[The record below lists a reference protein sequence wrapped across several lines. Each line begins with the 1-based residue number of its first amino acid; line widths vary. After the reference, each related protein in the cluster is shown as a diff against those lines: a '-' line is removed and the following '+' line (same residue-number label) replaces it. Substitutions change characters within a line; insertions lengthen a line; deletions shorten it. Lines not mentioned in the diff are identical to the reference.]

1 MTVIS
6 TTAKPAYVYDLPN
19 DTWYPVG
26 AQAIAFV
33 ETYVYTATAAQTVF
47 SGADDN
53 SQTLSYTTGA
63 LKVFLNGA
71 LLTPVSDY
79 SATTGTSVTLLSGAT
94 LDDVLVVV
102 ASDTFLVADTY
113 TQSQVNTLLEGVS
126 SGLQDIFLF
135 MGT

>member
-6 TTAKPAYVYDLPN
+6 TTAKPAYVYDEPD

-53 SQTLSYTTGA
+53 SETLSYTTGA
-63 LKVFLNGA
+63 LKVFLNGV

-79 SATTGTSVTLLSGAT
+79 SATTGTSVTLSSGAA
-94 LDDVLVVV
+94 LDDVLVAI
-102 ASDTFLVADTY
+102 ASDTFQVADTY
-113 TQSQVNTLLEGVS
+113 TQEQVNTLTTS
-126 SGLQDIFLF
+126 R
-135 MGT
+135 